1 MELSTPQP
9 LRWPRA
15 DIPASVANRIL
26 DIVWND
32 GDYSATCAA
41 DLGPA
46 YRDIDLPIETVWAIR
61 NVYVKQKIVNR
72 HRAIM
77 SSRKRILEEY
87 RAISPALATLP
98 GIPADICQLSR
109 KWNYPPLYLLRAI
122 FTWLDM
128 HLTAKQMALLFAN
141 PRAADSTIIPA
152 GRERDQYELA
162 RSCDASPDS
171 EHVAADAQDRED
183 AFVAR
188 FSAYPHRTQFDL
200 ALEQTRA
207 YGRPITTPDIL
218 FVPPININGVLINW
232 IDYKAYIGVPGTF
245 IAGKIREQAKR
256 YRTAYGPG
264 AVVFRDGFVHGM
276 KKAVGAICFDE
287 RACPLPA
294 ADANTHA
301 ADTQ

>member
-1 MELSTPQP
+1 MDEPVRPPP
-9 LRWPRA
+9 LVWPRT
-15 DIPASVANRIL
+15 DIPTSTANRIYDL
-26 DIVWND
+26 VWND
-32 GDYSATCAA
+32 GDYSAKCAA

-46 YRDIDLPIETVWAIR
+46 YREIDLPLDQVWSMR
-61 NVYVKQKIVNR
+61 NVYVKQKIVHR

-87 RAISPALATLP
+87 RAISADVPVVA
-98 GIPADICQLSR
+98 GIPADICELSK

-141 PRAADSTIIPA
+141 PRNANAAIIPA

-162 RSCDASPDS
+162 RACDASPDS
-171 EHVAADAQDRED
+171 ENVAADAQDRED

-218 FVPPININGVLINW
+218 FVPPIRINDTLVNW

-245 IAGKIREQAKR
+245 IASKIREQAKR

-264 AVVFRDGFVHGM
+264 AIVFRDGFVHGM
-276 KKAVGAICFDE
+276 KKAVGATCLDE
-287 RACPLPA
+287 RVCPLPPS
-294 ADANTHA
+294 
-301 ADTQ
+301 Q